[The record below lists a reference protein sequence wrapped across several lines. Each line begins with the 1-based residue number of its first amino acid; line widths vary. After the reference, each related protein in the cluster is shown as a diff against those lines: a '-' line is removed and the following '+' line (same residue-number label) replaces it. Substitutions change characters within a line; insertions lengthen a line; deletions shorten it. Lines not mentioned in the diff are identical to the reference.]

1 MAKAAPSPRIQA
13 ELMKVMPSA
22 RKSARLQPRE
32 SGMPLGC
39 RRPLMHQRRRTAR
52 EQSFRMKNFGAFRMG
67 ATMRMLPLHNSL
79 DCRSYQR
86 LVATWR
92 SGDAADCKSAY
103 PGSIPG
109 VASNFWNLLPLCY
122 PIVPAEHKTCAERS
136 RNSREWP

>member
-1 MAKAAPSPRIQA
+1 
-13 ELMKVMPSA
+13 
-22 RKSARLQPRE
+22 
-32 SGMPLGC
+32 
-39 RRPLMHQRRRTAR
+39 
-52 EQSFRMKNFGAFRMG
+52 
-67 ATMRMLPLHNSL
+67 MRMLPLHNSL

-136 RNSREWP
+136 RKQPRVAVTRNRILIGFVMVLVLACAVAVMAVMAVTRFSGLF

>member
-13 ELMKVMPSA
+13 AYEGYAKRTEERALA
-22 RKSARLQPRE
+22 ATRKRHA
-32 SGMPLGC
+32 LGC

-52 EQSFRMKNFGAFRMG
+52 EQSFKMKNFGAFRMG

-122 PIVPAEHKTCAERS
+122 PNRS
-136 RNSREWP
+136 G

>member
-79 DCRSYQR
+79 DCRSYHAIGGH
-86 LVATWR
+86 VA
-92 SGDAADCKSAY
+92 
-103 PGSIPG
+103 
-109 VASNFWNLLPLCY
+109 
-122 PIVPAEHKTCAERS
+122 
-136 RNSREWP
+136 EW